1 MSIMDISARRQ
12 LLINDYEKY
21 GDFQSGE
28 YRGVKW
34 EAVRASDKSSR
45 ESSPETSPVLSRAAH
60 KRDIYRGMSHFLC
73 GYITL
78 DKKLFTRD
86 SSIYEDCMLKA
97 GRECTYDSENEENL
111 KLGFD
116 CAHYMDYPIDSS
128 SDGVYRDFPYV
139 LKVLQKT
146 IDNILDL

>member
-1 MSIMDISARRQ
+1 MDISARRQ

-45 ESSPETSPVLSRAAH
+45 ESSPETSPVLSRTRH
-60 KRDIYRGMSHFLC
+60 KRDIYRGLSHFLC

-86 SSIYEDCMLKA
+86 SSIYEDCMLKQ
-97 GRECTYDSENEENL
+97 GENVHTIL
-111 KLGFD
+111 IMK
-116 CAHYMDYPIDSS
+116 
-128 SDGVYRDFPYV
+128 
-139 LKVLQKT
+139 KVLNSALIAHIT
-146 IDNILDL
+146 WIIRWIRPPMVFIAISLTF